1 MNPIYYILIAIIVLV
16 VAIDLYQKKKN
27 KKSESKDIDK
37 FNDNVFSEEP
47 KKINYLLIAVSIFI
61 LTTAF
66 FLTDKYVYD
75 GRLSHNNDNISFI
88 QNFTLDKVSIND
100 ISLDD
105 SLWVYKSDLSLLTAK
120 VIDNLGN
127 FNGIIINGM
136 QEGFWRYFHN
146 NGQINA
152 ELNFVNS
159 KANVDIGSTG
169 VPINGRIGK
178 AKFWHENGQQK
189 TIIKYNA
196 NNKLNGSFQHWNENG
211 QLEIQSNYNDGKI
224 NGKYQRWFENGQLE
238 IQSNYN
244 DGKRI
249 GVYLK
254 WHENG
259 QLNVQMKYKDG
270 LSNGLAQSWNENGQ
284 IKGSANFKDDILDGP
299 AQTWYE
305 NGKLKSETTYK
316 DNSENSVFTSW
327 FSNGNKDEEGLYVMG
342 KKEGL
347 HTAWYLNGN
356 ISVTENFKNGL
367 LNGTKKDY
375 DQDGTIKYAYEYYY
389 DYSLEASNISS
400 QSFYTNGILTQI
412 SEYRNGVYSFK
423 DEALESVS
431 WYDVQTGKKT
441 QFQSYDKNG
450 NPTGKRKY
458 YN

>member
-196 NNKLNGSFQHWNENG
+196 NNK
-211 QLEIQSNYNDGKI
+211 I

-244 DGKRI
+244 DGKRN

-259 QLNVQMKYKDG
+259 QLNLQIKYKDG

-284 IKGSANFKDDILDGP
+284 KTSSANFKDNILDGP

-316 DNSENSVFTSW
+316 DGSENSVFTSW

-342 KKEGL
+342 KKECL

-367 LNGTKKDY
+367 LNGTKKEY